1 MRKTIDAAPARG
13 LLVALIAAL
22 LVGVGP
28 AAAEAK
34 DEPPGSRADAALIAP
49 GAGYGHP
56 HGSQRVRALQRRLRQ
71 AGERPGPLD
80 GLSGPRT
87 EAAVERF
94 QASHGLAVDGLVGP
108 LTAAALR
115 REAAL
120 IATGAGYGHPHGSA
134 RVRALQR
141 RLRRA
146 GERPGPIDGLFG
158 PRTEAAVRRFQGSHG
173 LAVDGVVGEATRGAL
188 ARLPAAPASQRRRTG
203 APRPGGPP
211 ARPQPAANAKPKQTP
226 APAPSGKAS
235 PSASPGGPGPE
246 FPGLGVVLVFAGT
259 LALVVA
265 GVGFGLGLPA
275 WRRRRGAQVGYP
287 LLEIAQ
293 VARRRGQHELA

>member
-34 DEPPGSRADAALIAP
+34 DEPPGSRADAALIAT

-56 HGSQRVRALQRRLRQ
+56 HGSQ
-71 AGERPGPLD
+71 
-80 GLSGPRT
+80 
-87 EAAVERF
+87 
-94 QASHGLAVDGLVGP
+94 
-108 LTAAALR
+108 
-115 REAAL
+115 
-120 IATGAGYGHPHGSA
+120 

-173 LAVDGVVGEATRGAL
+173 LAVDGVVGPLTAAALRREAAL
-188 ARLPAAPASQRRRTG
+188 I
-203 APRPGGPP
+203 APRAGYGPP
-211 ARPQPAANAKPKQTP
+211 PRPPA
-226 APAPSGKAS
+226 G
-235 PSASPGGPGPE
+235 
-246 FPGLGVVLVFAGT
+246 
-259 LALVVA
+259 
-265 GVGFGLGLPA
+265 
-275 WRRRRGAQVGYP
+275 
-287 LLEIAQ
+287 
-293 VARRRGQHELA
+293 